1 MTFAELLQNILLILY
16 VAVYV
21 YALTLFSLVN
31 ERTKLWNLGCK
42 QLKGLSGS
50 IEVQY
55 HQGGIESGLEL
66 VGCPKLW
73 VPI

>member
-42 QLKGLSGS
+42 QLKGFSGS
-50 IEVQY
+50 I
-55 HQGGIESGLEL
+55 
-66 VGCPKLW
+66 
-73 VPI
+73 